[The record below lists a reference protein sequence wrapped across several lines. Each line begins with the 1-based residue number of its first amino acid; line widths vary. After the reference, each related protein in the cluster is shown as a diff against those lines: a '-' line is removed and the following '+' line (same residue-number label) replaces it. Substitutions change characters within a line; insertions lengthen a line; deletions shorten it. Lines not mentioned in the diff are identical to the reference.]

1 VSTSGTTNGAQG
13 SYVASYHDT
22 ADRRLTRANIVL
34 RRRMENGVGIWEA
47 EIAGHVVSA
56 PGGPVEVPAE
66 IAHALLAPLRGADLV
81 EVARLR
87 TSDGEVDVLEGRR
100 VADRFEDEQEALH
113 DTLEHPHGAPGKR
126 SPAIDHVRAYLGEQL
141 SEIERNDP
149 IVRVD
154 RDVEALHDLR
164 VAVRRSRAVLR
175 AARDLFEPEWLDGLR
190 GELKWLGGEL
200 GPARDLDV
208 LLEHLRAEREAV
220 GIEAAPVVKRI
231 ERERRSARKRVAT
244 ALDGERYVALL
255 DELHVAVDHPPVR
268 AVDVRLDRVARRE
281 FRKLERFMAALGE
294 SPSDTALHRARI
306 RAKRARYAGE
316 LAAPVAGEPAD
327 RFVEAAKLF
336 QDVVGEHQDAIVA
349 EMRIRAYAE
358 SADAAFGAGRLV
370 ERQRARRTRVRAAM
384 PKAWKRLERRGGRAW
399 S

>member
-1 VSTSGTTNGAQG
+1 VATTETTNGAAG

-34 RRRMENGVGIWEA
+34 RRRMENGVGVWEA

-56 PGGPVEVPAE
+56 PGGPVQVPDE
-66 IAHALLAPLRGADLV
+66 IAQALLAPLRGADLV
-81 EVARLR
+81 EIARMR
-87 TSDGEVDVLEGRR
+87 TSH
-100 VADRFEDEQEALH
+100 EDEQEALH
-113 DTLEHPHGAPGKR
+113 DTLEPPGAPAKR
-126 SPAIDHVRAYLGEQL
+126 APAVEHVRAYLGKQL

-149 IVRVD
+149 VVRLD

-190 GELKWLGGEL
+190 EELRWLGGEL

-208 LLEHLRAEREAV
+208 LLGQLRVEREVV

-231 ERERRSARKRVAT
+231 ERERRAARKRAVD
-244 ALDGERYVALL
+244 ALGSERYLALL
-255 DELHVAVDHPPVR
+255 DELRVAVDHPPVR
-268 AVDVRLDRVARRE
+268 AVDVRLDRIAART
-281 FRKLERFMAALGE
+281 FRKLEREMAALGE
-294 SPSDTALHRARI
+294 SPSDSGLHRARI
-306 RAKRARYAGE
+306 RAKRARYAAE
-316 LAAPVAGEPAD
+316 LAIPVARKPAE
-327 RFVEAAKLF
+327 RFVKAAKRF

-349 EMRIRAYAE
+349 EERIRAYAE

-370 ERQRARRTRVRAAM
+370 ERQRARRARARAQV
-384 PKAWKRLERRGGRAW
+384 PKAWKRLQRSGRRAW
-399 S
+399 T

>member
-1 VSTSGTTNGAQG
+1 VATTETTNGAAG

-34 RRRMENGVGIWEA
+34 RRRMENGVGVWEA

-56 PGGPVEVPAE
+56 PGGPVQVPDE
-66 IAHALLAPLRGADLV
+66 IAQALLAPLRGADLV
-81 EVARLR
+81 EIARMR
-87 TSDGEVDVLEGRR
+87 TSH
-100 VADRFEDEQEALH
+100 EDEQEALH
-113 DTLEHPHGAPGKR
+113 DTLEPPGAPAKR
-126 SPAIDHVRAYLGEQL
+126 APAVEHVRAYLGKQL

-149 IVRVD
+149 VVRLD

-190 GELKWLGGEL
+190 EELRWLGGEL

-208 LLEHLRAEREAV
+208 LLGQLRVEREVV

-231 ERERRSARKRVAT
+231 ERERRAARKRAVD
-244 ALDGERYVALL
+244 ALGSERYLALL
-255 DELHVAVDHPPVR
+255 DELRVAVDHPPVS
-268 AVDVRLDRVARRE
+268 AVDVRLDRIAART
-281 FRKLERFMAALGE
+281 FRKLEREMAALGE
-294 SPSDTALHRARI
+294 SPSDSGLHRARI
-306 RAKRARYAGE
+306 RAKRARYAAE
-316 LAAPVAGEPAD
+316 LAIPVTGKPAE
-327 RFVEAAKLF
+327 RFVKAAKRF

-349 EMRIRAYAE
+349 EERIRAYAE

-370 ERQRARRTRVRAAM
+370 ERQRARRARARAQV
-384 PKAWKRLERRGGRAW
+384 PKAWKRLQRSGRRAW
-399 S
+399 T